1 MLSCGDGTGPRGN
14 GSVYISEHGAGC
26 ANISRDRRP
35 ERCRPLLAMP
45 IRRPD
50 SQAERAHAFGAR
62 VRSLRR
68 AKKLTQR
75 QVAERIP
82 MSPGNLSRL
91 ENGEHGPPADEV
103 IAQLAAILDIDV
115 AELFKLAGRD
125 VGGVSFE
132 GQVLSELHQL
142 RRDMRAGFDKL
153 DAAVK
158 VLGKQ
163 AKEP

>member
-1 MLSCGDGTGPRGN
+1 
-14 GSVYISEHGAGC
+14 
-26 ANISRDRRP
+26 
-35 ERCRPLLAMP
+35 MP

-62 VRSLRR
+62 VRALRR

-103 IAQLAAILDIDV
+103 IAKLATILDVD
-115 AELFKLAGRD
+115 ASELYKLAGRD
-125 VGGVSFE
+125 VGGASFE
-132 GQVLSELHQL
+132 GQVLSELDRL
-142 RRDMRAGFDKL
+142 RRDMRAGFERL
-153 DAAVK
+153 DAAVAA
-158 VLGKQ
+158 LGK
-163 AKEP
+163 ALKGS